1 MAVAEEYFVKRGN
14 QHFVRFAGLL
24 MAAHQEFGGELQ
36 IKTEMK
42 QAPTEENAWTAIF
55 KAEVSKHLGEG
66 FIADFSAHGDANPD
80 TVGAQVADH
89 YIRMAETR
97 AIARALRFA
106 LGVDV
111 AAIEEILEGEPAQSS
126 AQAKPN
132 GEAELDA
139 AQEMEEAISDFD
151 DPDEHEAVLSD
162 IKHLMATVPPAVKK
176 RMPEMTEVMDYA
188 SKSVANAVA
197 AKNRITVLMQD
208 AEAKQK

>member
-66 FIADFSAHGDANPD
+66 FIADFSAHGDANPS

-132 GEAELDA
+132 GEVDA

-162 IKHLMATVPPAVKK
+162 IKHLMGSAPPAAKK
-176 RMPEMTEVMDYA
+176 RMPAIDEVLDYA